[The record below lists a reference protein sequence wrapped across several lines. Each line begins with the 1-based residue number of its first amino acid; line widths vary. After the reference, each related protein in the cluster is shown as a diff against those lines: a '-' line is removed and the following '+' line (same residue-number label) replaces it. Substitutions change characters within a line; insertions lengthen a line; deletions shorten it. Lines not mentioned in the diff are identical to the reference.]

1 MAGRYGGQFIPSS
14 VPLYVCMYVCMYV
27 QYVCIYTDDV
37 QLLHKYF
44 LYVISVPI
52 PHRIGT

>member
-14 VPLYVCMYVCMYV
+14 VPLYVCMYV